1 MTKHLFLIRH
11 ARTAER
17 AVDMKDID
25 RPLTL
30 EGIQNASKMGRFFLL
45 KNISPDSIM
54 SSTALRAKT
63 SAELMAEQ
71 MNYDTAKIYMSDKI
85 YEASARTLLQIVNAI
100 KEEFKT
106 VLLIGHNPS
115 ISFLAEYITGEE
127 IGDVTNCGVIR
138 IKCKNISWEEIDSG
152 NGELADYYYPEIISI

>member
-1 MTKHLFLIRH
+1 
-11 ARTAER
+11 
-17 AVDMKDID
+17 
-25 RPLTL
+25 
-30 EGIQNASKMGRFFLL
+30 
-45 KNISPDSIM
+45 M

-152 NGELADYYYPEIISI
+152 NGEFMDYYYPEIISI